1 MNHFIRQQYLDAIGI
16 QSWRLKS
23 AVDDQ
28 LPELIDDYSY
38 PSEPDAELIE
48 SKPESVSQELNRPS
62 EPEPEPESDDRSE
75 FITEPVITEPE
86 PETFIK
92 NIDTVKQAPD
102 IIEPQN
108 QSVEPVD
115 SISCEAPSI
124 DPQSSELDPDL
135 EQSIQNCKQCSK
147 RQTRLNALSGQGASH
162 APIFVISEP
171 PTADEDRA
179 GHYLSQ
185 QSSTLFQSMLQCI
198 DLKDKYFFT
207 GIIKCYSLTDY
218 LFSDDEITHCAPFL
232 QSQIDQVQPAII
244 YVLGAK
250 QAQSILQTKQS
261 FNELRGKVHSI
272 SINNH
277 QYSVIV
283 SYHPAYLLR
292 NPVYKR
298 EALNDLILMK
308 SLLK

>member
-16 QSWRLKS
+16 QSWQLKS

-48 SKPESVSQELNRPS
+48 SKPESVSQELNRQS
-62 EPEPEPESDDRSE
+62 EPESDGRSE
-75 FITEPVITEPE
+75 LITEPVITESE
-86 PETFIK
+86 PETFTK
-92 NIDTVKQAPD
+92 NIDTVRQPPD

-108 QSVEPVD
+108 QPQPLKPAD
-115 SISCEAPSI
+115 SISAEAPSI

-135 EQSIQNCKQCSK
+135 EQSIQSCKQCSK
-147 RQTRLNALSGQGASH
+147 RQTRSNALSGQGAKH
-162 APIFVISEP
+162 APVFVVSEP
-171 PTADEDRA
+171 PTAEEDRA

-185 QSSTLFQSMLQCI
+185 QSLTLFQSMLQCI
-198 DLKDKYFFT
+198 DLNDKYFFT

-232 QSQIDQVQPAII
+232 QSQIELIQPAVI

-292 NPVYKR
+292 NPLYKR
-298 EALNDLILMK
+298 EALSDLILMK
-308 SLLK
+308 SLIK